1 MAEPSTRTHYQV
13 LGVAPGAGSDEIRR
27 AHRQLAQLL
36 HPDRQSAASPA
47 EQKLAERRMREVN
60 AAWAEL
66 SDPVRRRSYDLS
78 LDRTSATG
86 ARHGGSSTAP
96 GGASSRPNDRP
107 APLRPEDSDDPD
119 AAFAQQRLA
128 EIDSDEPDLSGA
140 QFWLLRRGP
149 LIALIAAAALLFVFT
164 AYAGSG
170 GNDRPGGTGGNQ
182 SAGPGTDL
190 NCVKFV
196 DNQNAYTVSC
206 GDENDGRIVERVE
219 RVVDCPD
226 ATRYALVNNEFVC
239 VRGTAGGSP

>member
-1 MAEPSTRTHYQV
+1 MDRAVRSGPPSV
-13 LGVAPGAGSDEIRR
+13 LRPQPGPDLRHRSTPRR
-27 AHRQLAQLL
+27 LNGPGWSGR
-36 HPDRQSAASPA
+36 PRPTDRS
-47 EQKLAERRMREVN
+47 
-60 AAWAEL
+60 
-66 SDPVRRRSYDLS
+66 
-78 LDRTSATG
+78 
-86 ARHGGSSTAP
+86 
-96 GGASSRPNDRP
+96 

-119 AAFAQQRLA
+119 AAYARQRLA

-170 GNDRPGGTGGNQ
+170 GNDGRAVRVATRV
-182 SAGPGTDL
+182 AGPGTDM

-196 DNQNAYTVSC
+196 DSQNAYTVSC
-206 GDENDGRIVERVE
+206 GDENDGRIVDQVE

-226 ATRYALVNNEFVC
+226 ATRYALVNNGFVC